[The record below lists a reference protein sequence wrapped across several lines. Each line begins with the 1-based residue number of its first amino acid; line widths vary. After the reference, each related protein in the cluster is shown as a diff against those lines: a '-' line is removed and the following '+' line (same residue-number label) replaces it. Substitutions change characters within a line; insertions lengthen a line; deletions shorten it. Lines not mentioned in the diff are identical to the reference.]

1 MIDIGIIGAMEVE
14 VNDLVSRLENRKC
27 ETVSGIDFHTG
38 KLLGKEV
45 AIAKCGIGKVFAAM
59 AAEVMILKYAPKL
72 LVNTGVGGAL
82 AKDLSTGDIVIANK
96 LCQHDMDT
104 SPLGDP
110 VGLISGINKIYFEA
124 DKKLINLAQ
133 SVIKE
138 QKFNFKTGV
147 IASGDQFIA
156 TKEQKANIV
165 TNFNAIA
172 CEMEGAPI
180 GHTAYVN
187 NVGFIVIRAISD
199 SADDTSSMDY
209 PTFLKMAA
217 ENSFKITL
225 ELINRI

>member
-1 MIDIGIIGAMEVE
+1 MIGIIGAMDIE
-14 VNDLVSRLENRKC
+14 VNSLKEKIENKQSK
-27 ETVSGIDFHTG
+27 TISGIEFVWGTIYN
-38 KLLGKEV
+38 KEV
-45 AIAKCGIGKVFAAM
+45 VVAKCGIGKVFASICAQT
-59 AAEVMILKYAPKL
+59 MILNFNPEYII
-72 LVNTGVGGAL
+72 NTGVAGTL
-82 AKDLSTGDIVIANK
+82 TNELSICDIAISEQVV
-96 LCQHDMDT
+96 QHDMDT

-124 DKKLINLAQ
+124 DKKLIDLAK

-138 QKFNFKTGV
+138 QNFNFKTGI

-156 TKEQKANIV
+156 TKEQKESIV
-165 TNFNAIA
+165 KNFNAIA

-180 GHTAYVN
+180 GHTAYIN